1 MVSEAFG
8 ASTAKTAGSVQYC
21 NKPKKGKREATIEP
35 VCPSCSVVSR
45 PSLTVAARAASLD
58 TPCVRDGVSILPV
71 GARESLRRGRTREMT
86 KRGGSRIRSITSSLC
101 LCCRDERT
109 PENKR
114 SLPRGC
120 SGDRWRRPSDRNP
133 NGPRPAARGRRGS
146 VARPMPRD
154 RARSRAGTG
163 RGGHENL
170 CGSIHVQETS
180 TGSGSSDNMYPA
192 EILLFLTHFHR
203 QSLAPVATQHWP

>member
-1 MVSEAFG
+1 MAAHDSRLGITSMSRPAEG
-8 ASTAKTAGSVQYC
+8 PRRLRHSHQPWPDRRPNTLLLQRTAPFDIVQYC
-21 NKPKKGKREATIEP
+21 NKPKKGKRSP
-35 VCPSCSVVSR
+35 DRPSVPSCSVVSR

-133 NGPRPAARGRRGS
+133 NGPRPAA
-146 VARPMPRD
+146 
-154 RARSRAGTG
+154 
-163 RGGHENL
+163 
-170 CGSIHVQETS
+170 
-180 TGSGSSDNMYPA
+180 
-192 EILLFLTHFHR
+192 
-203 QSLAPVATQHWP
+203 

>member
-1 MVSEAFG
+1 M
-8 ASTAKTAGSVQYC
+8 
-21 NKPKKGKREATIEP
+21 
-35 VCPSCSVVSR
+35 CPSCSVVSR

-114 SLPRGC
+114 SPTG
-120 SGDRWRRPSDRNP
+120 PSDRNP

-180 TGSGSSDNMYPA
+180 SGSGSSDNMYPA